1 MTEQMADA
9 QILNG
14 QELAEIIRIFREM
27 RQWSQDTLSAL
38 SKLSIRTVQRVESG
52 DPSSPETRRA
62 LALAFE
68 LEDIDIFNKPFK
80 LPDPELIQAEMEKFK
95 RENVTLDAH
104 TVTTGQELVRLF
116 ESAQMDY
123 SDPNIVLTGAAA
135 EAHAALVDYLRD
147 HRDCADLM
155 SQTQKLVAYD
165 DIQSYLDTLHKAG
178 YSICCARRDTKL
190 VGRDWK
196 DKTPWPV
203 SILYLIVCPKGSE
216 PKMVFVPRQ
225 VKLA

>member
-1 MTEQMADA
+1 M
-9 QILNG
+9 
-14 QELAEIIRIFREM
+14 FREG

-38 SKLSIRTVQRVESG
+38 TKLSLRTIQRVESG
-52 DPSSPETRRA
+52 EPSSAETRRA

-68 LEDIDIFNKPFK
+68 LEDIDIFNRPFK
-80 LPDPELIQAEMEKFK
+80 VPDPKQIEAEMEKFK
-95 RENVTLDAH
+95 RENVTLEAH
-104 TVTTGQELVRLF
+104 PVRTGQELVQLF

-123 SDPNIVLTGAAA
+123 SNPNIVLTGAAA
-135 EAHAALVDYLRD
+135 EAYAGLVDYLRD

-155 SQTQKLVAYD
+155 IQTEKLVAYD
-165 DIQSYLDTLHKAG
+165 DIQNYLDALHKAG
-178 YSICCARRDTKL
+178 FSICCARRDTKL

-216 PKMVFVPRQ
+216 AKMVFAPRQ
-225 VKLA
+225 VRLALPERNPFPISRMPW